1 MTFYKTPF
9 PYKLTLNRFK
19 GLKLDVYGW
28 PIFNPLQKGKQ
39 KLNAQ
44 KILTKVNHM

>member
-1 MTFYKTPF
+1 MTFLKILF
-9 PYKLTLNRFK
+9 PYKLTLNRFQR
-19 GLKLDVYGW
+19 LELDVYGW
-28 PIFNPLQKGKQ
+28 PTFSPLKKGKQ

>member
-1 MTFYKTPF
+1 MTFYKTLF
-9 PYKLTLNRFK
+9 LNRFQ
-19 GLKLDVYGW
+19 GLELDVYGW